1 MTNENA
7 ENCVFDSNDSTPTES
22 FSTELLD
29 VITAALEDPDNHLDS
44 IVKEA
49 LKRMDGTSI
58 TFAIP
63 GTVSITGADILIS
76 VDREH
81 ILREEPYQVHDWN
94 RWPYV
99 LPPIKNE
106 LLPGDPFNFKWM
118 IYLNDGRCVVDKFK

>member
-49 LKRMDGTSI
+49 LKRMD
-58 TFAIP
+58 
-63 GTVSITGADILIS
+63 
-76 VDREH
+76 
-81 ILREEPYQVHDWN
+81 
-94 RWPYV
+94 
-99 LPPIKNE
+99 
-106 LLPGDPFNFKWM
+106 
-118 IYLNDGRCVVDKFK
+118 